1 MRTVLT
7 ADRSTV
13 VRAVVERHLER
24 YGCRAL
30 EATNAEEALAGAR
43 DHQLDLMVVDAPVH
57 AAAGRLSDPAY
68 DAVPVILLT
77 TDHPASEPDPD
88 DPRIVAT
95 LRKPF
100 DQSSF
105 DRAVGAILGEP
116 RRNPAV
122 PRAAQQGVAR

>member
-43 DHQLDLMVVDAPVH
+43 EHQLDLMVVDAGVH
-57 AAAGRLSDPAY
+57 AAAGRLADPAY
-68 DAVPVILLT
+68 DAVPLVLLT

-88 DPRIVAT
+88 DSRVVAT

-100 DQSSF
+100 DASSF
-105 DRAVGAILGEP
+105 DRAVQRVLGEP
-116 RRNPAV
+116 RPAASV
-122 PRAAQQGVAR
+122 ANVAQQGAAR

>member
-43 DHQLDLMVVDAPVH
+43 EHQLDLMVVDAGVH
-57 AAAGRLSDPAY
+57 AAAGRLADAAY
-68 DAVPVILLT
+68 DSVPLVLLT

-88 DPRIVAT
+88 DSRIVAT

-100 DQSSF
+100 DASSF
-105 DRAVGAILGEP
+105 DRAVQSILGEP
-116 RRNPAV
+116 RPAAV
-122 PRAAQQGVAR
+122 ANVAQQGAAR